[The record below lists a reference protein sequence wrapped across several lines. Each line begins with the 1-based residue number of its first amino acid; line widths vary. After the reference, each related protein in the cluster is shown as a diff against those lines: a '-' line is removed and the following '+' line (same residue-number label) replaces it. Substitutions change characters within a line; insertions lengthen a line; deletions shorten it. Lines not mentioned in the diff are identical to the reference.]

1 MDFLSRFKE
10 IFWGLDCAYGTYKI
24 EGTNEKN
31 KQIGK
36 GFVVRKPPTDD
47 LWKKHLDGDE
57 PSLGIIPIREDN
69 SCTWGAIDVDQY
81 PLDLQELVEKVKK
94 LELPLVTFRSKSGGA
109 HVYAFTK
116 KPVPAI
122 AMQKYLNACAALLGQ
137 SGREIFPKQSEILVK
152 RGDTGNFLNLPFHGA
167 SNGKTLRYALNPDGT
182 AATLEEFFKLYED
195 NVQETLKPPKKKK
208 VENDLLKDGPPCLQ
222 ALCAQGFP
230 EGTRN
235 NGLFSLGIFLKKA
248 FPEKWEDKLLEF
260 NMKFFQPPLGIQE
273 LQVVSQQLQKKDY
286 KYKCK
291 DEPIKSFC
299 NSSLC
304 RARKYGI
311 GGDGPDSPQ
320 LASLSKYNSEPPLWF
335 LDVNGKRVELETD
348 NLFNQLNFQ
357 RACMER
363 LNVLP
368 PTMKKP
374 DWESLINELL
384 TEMVELEQI
393 TEASEDTK
401 ISGRFMDLVE
411 EFTTHLQQGIEREEI
426 LLGRVWTDEEN
437 GEVFFRIKD
446 LEAHLKRSN
455 FSGLSLPKI
464 SQRLRDMGAV
474 PTSLSL
480 KGRTTRLWKMPVF
493 EKQDT
498 TFDSPTQY
506 DDVPF

>member
-1 MDFLSRFKE
+1 
-10 IFWGLDCAYGTYKI
+10 
-24 EGTNEKN
+24 
-31 KQIGK
+31 
-36 GFVVRKPPTDD
+36 
-47 LWKKHLDGDE
+47 
-57 PSLGIIPIREDN
+57 
-69 SCTWGAIDVDQY
+69 
-81 PLDLQELVEKVKK
+81 
-94 LELPLVTFRSKSGGA
+94 
-109 HVYAFTK
+109 
-116 KPVPAI
+116 
-122 AMQKYLNACAALLGQ
+122 
-137 SGREIFPKQSEILVK
+137 
-152 RGDTGNFLNLPFHGA
+152 
-167 SNGKTLRYALNPDGT
+167 
-182 AATLEEFFKLYED
+182 
-195 NVQETLKPPKKKK
+195 
-208 VENDLLKDGPPCLQ
+208 
-222 ALCAQGFP
+222 
-230 EGTRN
+230 
-235 NGLFSLGIFLKKA
+235 
-248 FPEKWEDKLLEF
+248 
-260 NMKFFQPPLGIQE
+260 MKFFQPPLGIQE
-273 LQVVSQQLQKKDY
+273 LQVISQQLQKKEY

-426 LLGRVWTDEEN
+426 LLDEWWTDEE
-437 GEVFFRIKD
+437 KT
-446 LEAHLKRSN
+446 ARS
-455 FSGLSLPKI
+455 FLGS
-464 SQRLRDMGAV
+464 
-474 PTSLSL
+474 
-480 KGRTTRLWKMPVF
+480 RT
-493 EKQDT
+493 
-498 TFDSPTQY
+498 
-506 DDVPF
+506 